1 MKITKS
7 KIKRELEKNYGW
19 VDLDVKDEH
28 FSMIDRLIKDTLNIV
43 DKILKE
49 QKGISIK

>member
-1 MKITKS
+1 MKITKT
-7 KIKRELEKNYGW
+7 KIIRELEKNYNY
-19 VDLDVKDEH
+19 VDLNEKDEFYMH
-28 FSMIDRLIKDTLNIV
+28 THSLIRDTLEIV